1 MVAHILGRVRRY
13 TDLVST
19 LRALGPGDRAPEFT
33 LPAVPGD
40 GNVSLA
46 HYRGKSAVLL
56 GLFRGLHCPFCRRQ
70 IFQLSGMH
78 DTLAGMDITTVAVVN
93 TPRPR
98 AELYFRYHPVRVVL
112 LADPEALTHQAF
124 GVPSVVP
131 DESFAAVRVNPT
143 GELPGPMH
151 PMEANSALNAKDG
164 FVLTPVDEAVFN
176 AHGTQL
182 GGHFLI
188 DRDGIVRWS
197 AIEAQHGVADLT
209 RFPAPAEILTAART
223 LGR

>member
-1 MVAHILGRVRRY
+1 VTTLH
-13 TDLVST
+13 T
-19 LRALGPGDRAPEFT
+19 LRPGDHAPEFT
-33 LPAVPGD
+33 LPAVTED
-40 GNVSLA
+40 VNVSLA

-93 TPRPR
+93 TPRQR

-112 LADPEALTHQAF
+112 LADPEARTHQAF
-124 GVPSVVP
+124 GVPSVVA
-131 DESFAAVRVNPT
+131 DESFAAARINPT
-143 GELPGPMH
+143 SELPAPMH
-151 PMEANSALNAKDG
+151 PMEANSVLNVKDG
-164 FVLTPVDEAVFN
+164 FVLTQVDEEVFN
-176 AHGTQL
+176 VHGTQL

-188 DRDGIVRWS
+188 DRDGIVRWT
-197 AIEAQHGVADLT
+197 AIEAERGVADLA
-209 RFPAPAEILTAART
+209 RFPGPAEILTAART

>member
-1 MVAHILGRVRRY
+1 MTTPH
-13 TDLVST
+13 
-19 LRALGPGDRAPEFT
+19 ALGPGDPAPEFT
-33 LPAVPGD
+33 LPAVTGD

-46 HYRGKSAVLL
+46 QYRGKSAVLL

-112 LADPEALTHQAF
+112 LADPDARTHQAF
-124 GVPSVVP
+124 GVSSVVP
-131 DESFAAVRVNPT
+131 DESFAAARINPT
-143 GELPGPMH
+143 GELPAPMH
-151 PMEANSALNAKDG
+151 PMKAGAALNAKDG
-164 FVLTPVDEAVFN
+164 FVLTQVDEEVFN

-188 DRDGIVRWS
+188 DRDGIVRWT
-197 AIEAQHGVADLT
+197 ILEGQHGVADLA
-209 RFPAPAEILTAART
+209 RFPAPAEILTAARS